1 MKMKE
6 IIGTIGILKFIILMI
21 VSTLWVMLQHIP
33 YVPLGLLII
42 VYFVGKQELKV
53 YVPFVLMSIVGFIGT
68 GIYFNSYTTTR
79 TMIATGK
86 TFDSSHFNLGYRFG
100 TSTMDYLLRDDSIV
114 IYDDGKYSAKIK
126 MGQAY
131 VEKFEQSIHEN
142 NSTFMVESFVYQN
155 GITKEKIKMN
165 FQEMQENKW
174 LSKGSS
180 YMGYLYW
187 LYPKDLNHTEL
198 SLFYK
203 VQFEINNEKY
213 STLMY
218 RVVLDEK
225 IKLTQIGAFK
235 ENRKFKILKGLK

>member
-1 MKMKE
+1 
-6 IIGTIGILKFIILMI
+6 
-21 VSTLWVMLQHIP
+21 
-33 YVPLGLLII
+33 
-42 VYFVGKQELKV
+42 
-53 YVPFVLMSIVGFIGT
+53 
-68 GIYFNSYTTTR
+68 
-79 TMIATGK
+79 
-86 TFDSSHFNLGYRFG
+86 
-100 TSTMDYLLRDDSIV
+100 
-114 IYDDGKYSAKIK
+114 
-126 MGQAY
+126 
-131 VEKFEQSIHEN
+131 
-142 NSTFMVESFVYQN
+142 MVESFVYQN